1 MSAVSIHRGISKD
14 LLSHIHAGSFDAT
27 IRIWDTRYVLV
38 GIITTNACLLIAAI
52 RSYNMQPI
60 QVLEDPKDSVMS
72 VQVRGVEI
80 VAG

>member
-1 MSAVSIHRGISKD
+1 MQE
-14 LLSHIHAGSFDAT
+14 
-27 IRIWDTRYVLV
+27 
-38 GIITTNACLLIAAI
+38 TNFLLIVGV

-72 VQVRGVEI
+72 VQVRDVEI

>member
-1 MSAVSIHRGISKD
+1 MQPV
-14 LLSHIHAGSFDAT
+14 LLTVVA
-27 IRIWDTRYVLV
+27 
-38 GIITTNACLLIAAI
+38 